1 MTRATRE
8 AKPLDIVGAMNH
20 PRLFEPFFRGES
32 WDGWRSIL
40 KAAFCLPMTAEELQ
54 FFRSVAERDPPEKP
68 VRELW
73 AIAGRRAGKDS
84 IASLI
89 GAFAAAFFR
98 HADRLRPNERP
109 LVLNLATDR
118 DQARICLGYTKSFFT
133 DIPALAS
140 MVVRETKFGFELSNS
155 VDVIVGT
162 NDFRAVRGRAIAC
175 AILDEC
181 AFYSAEN
188 SANPDVE
195 LYRALTPGMA
205 TLPGSMLIGISSPYR
220 RGGLLWQKFKDHY
233 GKPGDVL
240 VVKAP
245 SKLLNPTLDQ
255 SIIDQAL
262 IDDPEAARS
271 EWLGEFRNDLAAYID
286 LETIEAAVDR
296 GITTRP
302 VRKDVKSFAFLDPSG
317 GMRDSFTC
325 ATATREKDGAVVL
338 DCLIEVRAPFNPTQA
353 TEHISAALKE
363 RGITTA
369 QSDKYG
375 AAWIKDAF
383 AKCGITVR
391 HSDRDRSQIYLDALP
406 LFTSGRA
413 RLLDNKR
420 LVSQF
425 AGLERRTSPI
435 GKDRI
440 DHGPGGHDDL
450 CNAAAGAMV
459 LAAATPPPGVAT
471 VSPVMVERDGSTTS
485 VLGGATPRSAPQAPV
500 DATRAFYQHFNS
512 GVGRYRPG
520 ER

>member
-1 MTRATRE
+1 MSKAPAKAETTRKA
-8 AKPLDIVGAMNH
+8 PDIVAAMNH
-20 PRLFEPFFRGES
+20 PKLFADWFPGQS
-32 WDGWRSIL
+32 WDAWRAIL
-40 KAAFCLPMTAEELQ
+40 RAAFALPMTESEVD
-54 FFRSVAERDPPEKP
+54 FVRTVAERDPPEKP

-73 AIAGRRAGKDS
+73 IIAGRRAGKDS
-84 IASLI
+84 IASLVS
-89 GAFAAAFFR
+89 AHAAAFFS

-118 DQARICLGYTKSFFT
+118 DQARICLGYTRSFFT
-133 DIPALAS
+133 NIPTLAS
-140 MVVRETKFGFELSNS
+140 MVTRETKSGFELSNGI
-155 VDVIVGT
+155 DVVIGT
-162 NDFRAVRGRAIAC
+162 NDFRAVRGRAIAL

-181 AFYSAEN
+181 AFYASEN
-188 SANPDVE
+188 SSSPDIE
-195 LYRALTPGMA
+195 TYRALTPGMA

-240 VVKAP
+240 IVKAA

-262 IDDPEAARS
+262 VDDPEAAKS

-296 GITTRP
+296 GVTVRP
-302 VRKDVKSFAFLDPSG
+302 SRRDAKPFAFLDPSG

-325 ATATREKDGAVVL
+325 AVATRENDGTVVL
-338 DCLIEVRAPFNPTQA
+338 DSLIEVRAPFNPTQA
-353 TEHISAALKE
+353 TEQISAALKE

-375 AAWIKDAF
+375 AAWITDAF
-383 AKCGITVR
+383 SKCGITVR
-391 HSDRDRSQIYLDALP
+391 HSDRDRSQIYLDCLP
-406 LFTSGRA
+406 LFMAGRV

-425 AGLERRTSPI
+425 AALERRTSPV
-435 GKDRI
+435 GKHRI

-450 CNAAAGAMV
+450 CNSAAGALV
-459 LAAATPPPGVAT
+459 LAAAQQRRGGLMFVGAASGPLYVDDGDGGVRVIPDHEAWSPAT
-471 VSPVMVERDGSTTS
+471 
-485 VLGGATPRSAPQAPV
+485 GGVT
-500 DATRAFYQHFNS
+500 
-512 GVGRYRPG
+512 
-520 ER
+520 